1 MIIARCVG
9 TVYSSGI
16 CSNGICTYDSVDTD
30 CSEFGQI
37 CDAGVCISQTPS
49 YDIVINELYYNA
61 PTSQGNDNLYEFIEL
76 YNAGA
81 TVNLEGCSFSQGV
94 THTFESITFEAGS
107 YLVVAVNASSYS
119 SLSATVIEW
128 SSGGL
133 SNSGESVTL
142 VDPSGVIID
151 TVTYDDGSGWP
162 TAADGGG
169 PSLELKD
176 VTLDNSILRIG
187 KPARSI

>member
-1 MIIARCVG
+1 MSFITTRRLLKETI
-9 TVYSSGI
+9 
-16 CSNGICTYDSVDTD
+16 
-30 CSEFGQI
+30 
-37 CDAGVCISQTPS
+37 
-49 YDIVINELYYNA
+49 
-61 PTSQGNDNLYEFIEL
+61 TSPNSLNST
-76 YNAGA
+76 NAGA

-162 TAADGGG
+162 AALTVVAD
-169 PSLELKD
+169 PLW
-176 VTLDNSILRIG
+176 N
-187 KPARSI
+187 